1 MRFPPFFIGAAT
13 IFWGFCAGWEYFSIV
28 AALVFE
34 SSMIVKTRFDLKSA
48 DFIRISDLSS
58 IVMLILLLYSY
69 LENEPRMIFLYFI
82 TTTPIVFM
90 PLLFAQLYSTSD
102 KVVIGTKFGK
112 NIHAHAPVDIRP
124 LYLLMVFFATAGSD
138 VRTVWFFAGTFILV
152 FVLFSGSI
160 RNFKS
165 FLRYFMFSAVSI
177 AITLS
182 IAFSIVLAHKA
193 IREKMMEM
201 YRNWYN
207 QQSSDPFKTSTAM
220 GETGYLKLSGNI
232 VMRVMPE
239 KMEGIPLYLKSSD
252 YNILTGNVWH
262 SRSKD
267 SMPVFPDGEM
277 EWQLFG
283 EGEGKRK
290 ASLSVWMGKNGK
302 GVLSLPTGSKRALK
316 MDVAGIEKTGLGSIL
331 VEEGPDLLEFVMTYD
346 PQFRYEPMPEEK
358 DLMIPDA
365 EKEVIAKVMNDNL
378 IKGGTD
384 FQTLENIERYFMNF
398 SYTLQL
404 EPSSGRS
411 VLDDFLNR
419 TRSGHCEYFATAT
432 TLMLRSAGIAA
443 RYSTGYSVE
452 EYSTLERAFIVRARD
467 AHAWVTAFVNG
478 KWITVD
484 TTPSQWRSLDRES
497 RSFIEPVKDLF
508 SWLRVQYEN
517 FRRQKNVQFNRA
529 LIIIATVLTLFM
541 MIKIYIRRKRV
552 SGTDLKS
559 NRFSGKVDG
568 LDSPFYQV
576 LIKCS
581 SEGITKNDNETLRRW
596 VIKNSEKLKDPKD
609 IMKMIHLHEQLRF
622 DPASPKNDIRN
633 ELQKYCDKWI
643 AGKS

>member
-152 FVLFSGSI
+152 SILFSESI
-160 RNFKS
+160 RDFRS

-283 EGEGKRK
+283 EGEGKRM

-302 GVLSLPTGSKRALK
+302 GVLSLPIGSKRALK

-346 PQFRYEPMPEEK
+346 PQFRHEPMPEEK
-358 DLMIPDA
+358 DLMIPDS
-365 EKEVIAKVMNDNL
+365 EKEVIAKVMSDNL
-378 IKGGTD
+378 LKGETN

-419 TRSGHCEYFATAT
+419 TKAGHCEYFATAT

-452 EYSTLERAFIVRARD
+452 EYSTLERSFIVRARD
-467 AHAWVTAFVNG
+467 AHAWVTAFVGG

-497 RSFIEPVKDLF
+497 KSFIEPVKDLF

-581 SEGITKNDNETLRRW
+581 SEGITKNDNETLRKW
-596 VIKNSEKLKDPKD
+596 VIKNSEKLKDSKD

>member
-152 FVLFSGSI
+152 SILFSESI
-160 RNFKS
+160 RDFRS

-302 GVLSLPTGSKRALK
+302 GVLSLPIGSKRALK

-346 PQFRYEPMPEEK
+346 PQFRHEPMPEEK
-358 DLMIPDA
+358 DLMIPDS
-365 EKEVIAKVMNDNL
+365 EKEVIAKVMSDNL
-378 IKGGTD
+378 LKGETN

-419 TRSGHCEYFATAT
+419 TKAGHCEYFATAT

-452 EYSTLERAFIVRARD
+452 EYSTLERSFIVRARD
-467 AHAWVTAFVNG
+467 AHAWVTAFVGG

-497 RSFIEPVKDLF
+497 KSFIEPVRDLL
-508 SWLRVQYEN
+508 SWLRLQYEN
-517 FRRQKNVQFNRA
+517 FRRQKNVEFNRA
-529 LIIIATVLTLFM
+529 LIVIATVLTLFM

-552 SGTDLKS
+552 SGTELKS
-559 NRFSGKVDG
+559 DRFSGKVDG

-581 SEGITKNDNETLRRW
+581 SEGITKNDNETLRKW
-596 VIKNSEKLKDPKD
+596 VIKNSEKLKDSKD

-643 AGKS
+643 AGES

>member
-152 FVLFSGSI
+152 SILFSESI
-160 RNFKS
+160 RDFRS

-302 GVLSLPTGSKRALK
+302 GVLSLPIGSKRALK

-358 DLMIPDA
+358 DLMIPDS
-365 EKEVIAKVMNDNL
+365 EKEVIAKVMSDNL
-378 IKGGTD
+378 LKGETN

-419 TRSGHCEYFATAT
+419 TKAGHCEYFATAT

-452 EYSTLERAFIVRARD
+452 EYSTLERSFIVRARD
-467 AHAWVTAFVNG
+467 AHAWVTAFVGG

-497 RSFIEPVKDLF
+497 KSFIEPVRDLL
-508 SWLRVQYEN
+508 SWLRLQYEN
-517 FRRQKNVQFNRA
+517 FRRQKNVEFNRA
-529 LIIIATVLTLFM
+529 LIVIATVLTLFM

-552 SGTDLKS
+552 SGTELKS
-559 NRFSGKVDG
+559 DRFSGKVDG

-581 SEGITKNDNETLRRW
+581 SEGITKNDNETLRKW
-596 VIKNSEKLKDPKD
+596 VIKNSEKLKDSKD

-643 AGKS
+643 AGES